1 MSGRDY
7 VGRDCTLD
15 GKPATIVGRKLDF
28 AVVAQYPQGLRV
40 EYAWPTVA
48 RVMESGGAFRS

>member
-1 MSGRDY
+1 MDGKHY

-15 GKPATIVGRKLDF
+15 GKPATICGRLNDY
-28 AVVAQYPQGLRV
+28 ATVAQYPQGLRV

-48 RVMESGGAFRS
+48 RIMESGGAFKS